1 MNSSETTAEQ
11 VQTLADNLNKAGEE
25 LDKQEIVAPEFAED
39 AKAVVSGIES
49 DKVTLIWDKAECAVS
64 YKVVVKDNE
73 GAEVKTAETENS
85 YLQINELNPNT
96 EYVFEVYGVNRNGK
110 ASETP
115 LTVKGTTAAPID
127 NEAPAQVTGFAVTEI
142 SGANQAKIT
151 WEKSTDPQGSVITYE
166 VYINGIKAAETQE
179 TEFIFDIIDG
189 TSYSIRIVAV
199 DEAGNKSL
207 PAVYNY
213 NTGSQSVKGDV
224 NKDGKADVEDVTL
237 IQKFIVKID
246 LGEAIFDEKVADV
259 NGDGAITVT
268 DATEIQIM
276 LGRS

>member
-1 MNSSETTAEQ
+1 M
-11 VQTLADNLNKAGEE
+11 
-25 LDKQEIVAPEFAED
+25 
-39 AKAVVSGIES
+39 
-49 DKVTLIWDKAECAVS
+49 
-64 YKVVVKDNE
+64 
-73 GAEVKTAETENS
+73 
-85 YLQINELNPNT
+85 
-96 EYVFEVYGVNRNGK
+96 
-110 ASETP
+110 
-115 LTVKGTTAAPID
+115 
-127 NEAPAQVTGFAVTEI
+127 
-142 SGANQAKIT
+142 
-151 WEKSTDPQGSVITYE
+151 ITYE

-179 TEFIFDIIDG
+179 TELIFDVIDG

-213 NTGSQSVKGDV
+213 ATGSQSVKGDV
-224 NKDGKADVEDVTL
+224 NKDGKANVEDVTL

-246 LGEAIFDEKVADV
+246 LGETIFDEKVADV

>member
-1 MNSSETTAEQ
+1 MN
-11 VQTLADNLNKAGEE
+11 
-25 LDKQEIVAPEFAED
+25 
-39 AKAVVSGIES
+39 
-49 DKVTLIWDKAECAVS
+49 
-64 YKVVVKDNE
+64 
-73 GAEVKTAETENS
+73 
-85 YLQINELNPNT
+85 
-96 EYVFEVYGVNRNGK
+96 
-110 ASETP
+110 
-115 LTVKGTTAAPID
+115 VKGTTAAPID
-127 NEAPAQVTGFAVTEI
+127 NEAPAQVTGLAVTEI

-151 WEKSTDPQGSVITYE
+151 WEKTTDPQGSVITYE

-179 TEFIFDIIDG
+179 TEFIFDVIDG

-213 NTGSQSVKGDV
+213 ATGSQSVKGDV

-246 LGEAIFDEKVADV
+246 LGETIFDEKVADV
-259 NGDGAITVT
+259 NGDGVITVI

>member
-1 MNSSETTAEQ
+1 MCIR
-11 VQTLADNLNKAGEE
+11 DR
-25 LDKQEIVAPEFAED
+25 
-39 AKAVVSGIES
+39 
-49 DKVTLIWDKAECAVS
+49 
-64 YKVVVKDNE
+64 
-73 GAEVKTAETENS
+73 VKTAETENS

-96 EYVFEVYGVNRNGK
+96 EYVFKVYGVNRNGK

-127 NEAPAQVTGFAVTEI
+127 NEAPAQVTGLAVTEI

-151 WEKSTDPQGSVITYE
+151 WEKTTDPQGSVITYE
-166 VYINGIKAAETQE
+166 VYINGIKVAETQE
-179 TEFIFDIIDG
+179 TEFIFDVIDD

-213 NTGSQSVKGDV
+213 ATGSQSVKGDV

-246 LGEAIFDEKVADV
+246 LGETIFDEKVADV
-259 NGDGAITVT
+259 NGDGVITVI

-276 LGRS
+276 LSRS